1 MLFYRY
7 TFCQSQELQKVM
19 LNKPVKARYFR
30 LRALNE
36 QNGQDYASG
45 SEFTLITE

>member
-1 MLFYRY
+1 
-7 TFCQSQELQKVM
+7 M

>member
-1 MLFYRY
+1 MMGARKIQVNDVDTMF
-7 TFCQSQELQKVM
+7 ELRV
-19 LNKPVKARYFR
+19 NDEE
-30 LRALNE
+30 NE